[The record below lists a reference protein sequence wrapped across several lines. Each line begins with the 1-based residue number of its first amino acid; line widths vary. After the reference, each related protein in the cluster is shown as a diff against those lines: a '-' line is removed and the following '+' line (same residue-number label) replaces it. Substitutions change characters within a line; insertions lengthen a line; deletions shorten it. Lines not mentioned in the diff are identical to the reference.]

1 MSQPALEKAND
12 TSGDKSIISRSVA
25 GVINVKQLVFKAD
38 PDEEPK
44 QNEVR
49 MLKLQAYAIMF
60 LLFTLVTAGI
70 LYFIADT
77 VSSAALA
84 NSEITFLQYIKI
96 LTYGVV
102 LLSAA
107 GAAYYGL
114 YFSHAYGATSEQ
126 IDLIKTAQELLS
138 EHSNI
143 IKAQVTDLGKEVG
156 GITQLTDNQLKST
169 M

>member
-25 GVINVKQLVFKAD
+25 
-38 PDEEPK
+38 
-44 QNEVR
+44 
-49 MLKLQAYAIMF
+49 
-60 LLFTLVTAGI
+60 
-70 LYFIADT
+70 

>member
-1 MSQPALEKAND
+1 MSQVKSVLNKA
-12 TSGDKSIISRSVA
+12 K
-25 GVINVKQLVFKAD
+25 KKVFKDD

-126 IDLIKTAQELLS
+126 IDLISSAHDVLS
-138 EHSNI
+138 EHNKI
-143 IKAQVTDLGKEVG
+143 IRDQVNDLGVAVG